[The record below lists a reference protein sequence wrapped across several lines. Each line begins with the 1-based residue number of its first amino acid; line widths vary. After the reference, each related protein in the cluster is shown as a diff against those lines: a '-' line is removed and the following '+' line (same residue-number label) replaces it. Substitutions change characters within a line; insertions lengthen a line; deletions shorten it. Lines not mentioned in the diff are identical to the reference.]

1 MAYNKKYY
9 LLRVKEV
16 NEAFQMYH
24 DKGYPATWIYR
35 NHIKNV
41 FHISK
46 STMDRYLGI
55 PYKRDLRRIGENE
68 KEKEMK
74 IRNT

>member
-1 MAYNKKYY
+1 MAYNQKYF
-9 LLRVKEV
+9 LLRVKDV
-16 NEAFQMYH
+16 NEVYQMYH

-55 PYKRDLRRIGENE
+55 PYKRDLERMGVKLKENE
-68 KEKEMK
+68 
-74 IRNT
+74 T

>member
-1 MAYNKKYY
+1 MAYNKRFFM
-9 LLRVKEV
+9 LRVKEV
-16 NEAFQMYH
+16 NEVFQMYH
-24 DKGYPATWIYR
+24 DKGYPATWIYK

-55 PYKRDLRRIGENE
+55 PYKRDLAKIWEKEEENE
-68 KEKEMK
+68 
-74 IRNT
+74 I